1 MPCCIMSVRV
11 IRPEHATID
20 DEVQN
25 FNNPKS
31 RSFTAQEIS
40 ANFAGLQ
47 IVSSKHDL
55 RTAQQRSAQKE
66 AGFAVVTPE
75 FRMLGSGID

>member
-1 MPCCIMSVRV
+1 MLWWLAHHGKDEIYQTHLDIPVDRPMPCCIMSVRV

-20 DEVQN
+20 NEVQN

-47 IVSSKHDL
+47 IVSS
-55 RTAQQRSAQKE
+55 
-66 AGFAVVTPE
+66 
-75 FRMLGSGID
+75 